1 MNNDEWIDKK
11 AKTLKI
17 SDKDFVVN
25 LEWRNKQ
32 TKLGNAPR
40 ITRNL
45 ARENAPDDIVDVF
58 FPYIGMDKM
67 YAQLGYGV
75 NNNLP
80 SKAKSL
86 AVALLSA
93 RDGKW
98 AGVFKISKDTSYLI
112 FINDDLIDPDGDI
125 IGESKYIE
133 EKFKNICELN
143 DLKAE
148 QYFSYIEDEESGI
161 EALEKL
167 LDDANLK
174 KVPSYKTIDL
184 NIKQI
189 SPIFYTIPVLII
201 AVFIGYGYMKYQDN
215 IHQEKLK
222 NEANQAK
229 MRKFRQEEN
238 LRIQEE
244 NEEYRRLY
252 NNLVEIK
259 KEKFEEV
266 YENAK
271 KEKPKPWAEKS
282 DPMDMFSFC
291 SSELKKMPL
300 FKSTWKLENASCNE
314 NNIIAVYQRDSIV
327 NVDEFLSENPNAR
340 LDALGETATFIE
352 DIKYEFNKAKD
363 KIPENNIEYN
373 RARYDLIGF
382 LQNRNVT
389 YNLGSSSIDIT
400 NIGGNG
406 GNFNSTRSN
415 IIERVRNT
423 INLSSSNSNSE
434 NIVNETNNTQDN
446 FKEKYENH
454 MKEDDIRNITVEDL
468 PMEYLE
474 RLNTFF
480 EVDWATEQLNIS
492 SHTTLDWF
500 NQIIPSITGLRVD
513 EVRVDVSSS
522 SQIEWRMIG
531 TFYYKEE
538 ALLQGN

>member
-1 MNNDEWIDKK
+1 MNNNQWIDKK
-11 AKTLKI
+11 AKTLKV

-40 ITRNL
+40 INRNL
-45 ARENAPDDIVDVF
+45 ARENAPDDIVDIF
-58 FPYIGMDKM
+58 FPYVGMDKM

-75 NNNLP
+75 NDNLP

-93 RDGKW
+93 KDGKW
-98 AGVFKISKDTSYLI
+98 AAVFKISEDTSYLI

-125 IGESKYIE
+125 IGENKYIE
-133 EKFKNICELN
+133 EKFKKICEMN
-143 DLKAE
+143 DLKSD
-148 QYFSYIEDEESGI
+148 QCFSYIEDEQNGL

-167 LDDANLK
+167 LDDAHLK

-184 NIKQI
+184 NVKQI
-189 SPIFYTIPVLII
+189 SPIFYTIPILII
-201 AVFIGYGYMKYQDN
+201 ALFIGYGYMKYQDN
-215 IHQEKLK
+215 INQERLE
-222 NEANQAK
+222 NEANQAE

-238 LRIQEE
+238 LRIQKE
-244 NEEYRRLY
+244 NEKYERLY
-252 NNLVEIK
+252 KNLVEIK
-259 KEKFEEV
+259 EEKIKEV

-271 KEKPKPWAEKS
+271 KEKPKPWTEKS
-282 DPMDMFSFC
+282 DPMALFSFC

-300 FKSTWKLENASCNE
+300 FKSTWKLESAICNE
-314 NNIIAVYQRDSIV
+314 NNIIAVYQRDNVV
-327 NVDEFLSENPNAR
+327 NVDMFLSENPDAK
-340 LDALGETATFIE
+340 LDALGESATFIE
-352 DIKYEFNKAKD
+352 DVKYEFDKAKD
-363 KIPENNIEYN
+363 KIPEDNIEYN

-400 NIGGNG
+400 NI
-406 GNFNSTRSN
+406 NSNRGSSSTESN
-415 IIERVRNT
+415 VVNKVSNL
-423 INLSSSNSNSE
+423 INLDNINLNSGNRIDEISLDKE
-434 NIVNETNNTQDN
+434 S
-446 FKEKYENH
+446 FKQRYEKH
-454 MKEDDIRNITVEDL
+454 MKEDDIKNITIEDL

-480 EVDWATEQLNIS
+480 AVDWATEQLNVS

-500 NQIIPSITGLRVD
+500 DKIIPSITGLRVD
-513 EVRVDVSSS
+513 EIRVDVSSS
-522 SQIEWRMIG
+522 SQIEWRMVG